1 RIEGNL
7 FYIQSKEMSMII
19 ENKEGDLLLRHI
31 GGKIAKYHGS
41 NAILEK
47 DHAFSGNPTP
57 DNRTFSNDTQR
68 QDYSVHGFGDFGQQ
82 SIKIIHAKNEIKQ
95 YKIKYNEI
103 LNRAKEATGLH
114 NLHSTEDA
122 ETLVLTL

>member
-1 RIEGNL
+1 MGIRIEGNL

-47 DHAFSGNPTP
+47 DHAFSGNPLVMIHNAKFLAFMDSEIS
-57 DNRTFSNDTQR
+57 DN
-68 QDYSVHGFGDFGQQ
+68 H
-82 SIKIIHAKNEIKQ
+82 
-95 YKIKYNEI
+95 
-103 LNRAKEATGLH
+103 L
-114 NLHSTEDA
+114 
-122 ETLVLTL
+122 

>member
-1 RIEGNL
+1 MGIRIEGNL

-19 ENKEGDLLLRHI
+19 ENKEGDLLFRHI

-57 DNRTFSNDTQR
+57 SFWRSWIRRFPTTIS
-68 QDYSVHGFGDFGQQ
+68 
-82 SIKIIHAKNEIKQ
+82 KN
-95 YKIKYNEI
+95 
-103 LNRAKEATGLH
+103 
-114 NLHSTEDA
+114 STR
-122 ETLVLTL
+122 